1 MNILG
6 IITARGGSKGIPQ
19 KNLRKI
25 NKKPLIQYTIE
36 IAKKSKINK
45 LIVSTDDPK
54 IAKFSKLL
62 KIEVPFLR
70 PKNISQDNT
79 PTIDVI
85 KHALKFLSNKN
96 QYYPEIIVIL
106 QPTSPFRT
114 VKMINDSINMLHR
127 TNSTSI
133 VAVSNVVHPPFTMF
147 YYNSKYLKPFS
158 KKFTKYNR
166 RQMYPTLY
174 YPNGSIYTLWTKTLS
189 KYDSLYGPRVKPLII
204 NEKTNIDI
212 DDNYDMFM
220 SEMTMLHWEKYE
232 KSFKDKSNKL
242 LKDST

>member
-1 MNILG
+1 MDILG

-25 NKKPLIQYTIE
+25 HKKPLIQYTLE
-36 IAKKSKINK
+36 VAKKSKINK

-54 IAKFSKLL
+54 IIKLSKSL

-70 PKNISQDNT
+70 PKKISQDNT

-85 KHALKFLSNKN
+85 KHALNFLSNKN
-96 QYYPEIIVIL
+96 QYNPEIIVIL

-114 VKMINDSINMLHR
+114 VKMINDSINMLQR
-127 TNSTSI
+127 TNSTSVI
-133 VAVSNVVHPPFTMF
+133 AVSRVTHPPFTMC

-158 KKFTKYNR
+158 KKYTKYTR
-166 RQMYPTLY
+166 RQMYPVLY
-174 YPNGSIYTLWTKTLS
+174 YPNGSIYTLWTKTLF
-189 KYDSLYGPRVKPLII
+189 KYDSIYGPRIKPIII
-204 NEKTNIDI
+204 NEKANIDI

-220 SEMTMLHWEKYE
+220 SEMTMMHWKKYE
-232 KSFKDKSNKL
+232 
-242 LKDST
+242 